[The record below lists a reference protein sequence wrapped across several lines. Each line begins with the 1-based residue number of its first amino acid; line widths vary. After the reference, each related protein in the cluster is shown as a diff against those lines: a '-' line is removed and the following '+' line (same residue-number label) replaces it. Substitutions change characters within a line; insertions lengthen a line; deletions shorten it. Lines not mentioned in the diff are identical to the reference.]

1 MISSIVPR
9 IRGLA
14 AWMAAGV
21 CVSVALLTWFGYHAI
36 REWQRSSSLL
46 VERRADA
53 AAEVVGTA
61 LTRDMQAV
69 QKLVLSSPDW
79 DAFMLDPPYDI
90 RTVVASAF
98 ARYPYPESFFAA
110 RGAQTAAGM
119 TFFIRSNRPPA
130 WAPVD
135 AGANRFPVAVR
146 NVPAVAGP
154 IVARMGADAAHRR
167 RFSIFQLQ
175 VDGVPHQ
182 VIVRLL
188 YHDQF
193 RDRLDGI
200 LGFMVDMS
208 WVRRYYFP
216 ELTAQMARIGGMGSG
231 PALAVVDA
239 HGDSVARTTSSA
251 DAGPPSRR
259 LFPVMFFD
267 PLLVVLDPP
276 AEQPWEQWAVE
287 VSAVA
292 DPTLAAAIRG
302 ADRTLIVAALAA
314 ASLAFGFV
322 LTARAV
328 RASSRLAEMRSDFV
342 ATVTHELKTPIAT
355 IRAAGDTL
363 VSGRISATWDQRE
376 YAQLVVQEA
385 KRLTRLVD
393 NLLAM
398 ARITDVAD
406 VYSFEPLALEPLADA
421 VLEEF
426 AHQLTA
432 AEFDTQVDIPP
443 DLPAVRAD
451 RTAMSLLF
459 ENLVDNAIRYSPA
472 TRSLRISAH
481 RDGAGVVVLEV
492 GDKGRGIPADEIDH
506 VTRKFVRGRQAS
518 SGGSGLGLAIVKRI
532 VTDHGGRLA
541 IRSTVGVGTVVSASI
556 PIYEPDE
563 KTDSRR

>member
-1 MISSIVPR
+1 VY
-9 IRGLA
+9 
-14 AWMAAGV
+14 
-21 CVSVALLTWFGYHAI
+21 VAVWTA
-36 REWQRSSSLL
+36 
-46 VERRADA
+46 
-53 AAEVVGTA
+53 VVGTA

-79 DAFMLDPPYDI
+79 DVFMLDPPYDI

-119 TFFIRSNRPPA
+119 IFFIRSNRPPA

-200 LGFMVDMS
+200 LGFMVDMP

-216 ELTAQMARIGGMGSG
+216 ELTAQMARIGGMGLG

-251 DAGPPSRR
+251 DAGPTSRR
-259 LFPVMFFD
+259 AFPMMFFD

-398 ARITDVAD
+398 ARITDVA
-406 VYSFEPLALEPLADA
+406 VFLQPLALGHWRTPYWKSSPTSSQRRIRHTGRHSAG
-421 VLEEF
+421 
-426 AHQLTA
+426 
-432 AEFDTQVDIPP
+432 PS
-443 DLPAVRAD
+443 AVRAD

-459 ENLVDNAIRYSPA
+459 NLVDNAIRYSPA
-472 TRSLRISAH
+472 TDRCGFRRTAMAPEWWCWRSATK
-481 RDGAGVVVLEV
+481 AAAFP
-492 GDKGRGIPADEIDH
+492 PA
-506 VTRKFVRGRQAS
+506 
-518 SGGSGLGLAIVKRI
+518 
-532 VTDHGGRLA
+532 
-541 IRSTVGVGTVVSASI
+541 RSIT
-556 PIYEPDE
+556 
-563 KTDSRR
+563 